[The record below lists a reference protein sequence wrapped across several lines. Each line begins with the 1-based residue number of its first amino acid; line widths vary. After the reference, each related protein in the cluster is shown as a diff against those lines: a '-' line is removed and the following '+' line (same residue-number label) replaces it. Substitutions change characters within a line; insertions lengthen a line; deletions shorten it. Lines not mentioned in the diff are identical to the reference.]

1 MELVTLATL
10 RAHCRADG
18 DDDDLIIMYANA
30 ALAAC
35 VTRISRDLFPDVQA
49 QNAALA
55 TVGTLLTEAWDAY
68 DQAMED
74 ADAIE
79 DERVRAAMKIAAIK
93 QRDNAIRR
101 ANMITNGIVAT
112 EDIKAAIMLTV
123 KTWRDNGTSVVTGQ
137 GAAAVELPGGAESI
151 LARHEY
157 KGD

>member
-1 MELVTLATL
+1 MELVTLDTL

-30 ALAAC
+30 ATAAC
-35 VTRISRDLFPDVQA
+35 VTRISRDLFPDAEA
-49 QNAALA
+49 QSAALD
-55 TVGTLLTEAWDAY
+55 TVGALLTTAWDDY

-74 ADAIE
+74 ADAIG
-79 DERVRAAMKIAAIK
+79 DERVRAAMKIAATK
-93 QRDNAIRR
+93 KRDNAIRR
-101 ANMITNGIVAT
+101 VGFITNGIVAT
-112 EDIKAAIMLTV
+112 DDIKAAIMLTV

>member
-1 MELVTLATL
+1 MELVTLGML

-30 ALAAC
+30 AIAAC
-35 VTRISRDLFPDVQA
+35 VTRTSRDLFPDVEA

-55 TVGTLLTEAWDAY
+55 TVGTLLTSAWDTY

-74 ADAIE
+74 ADAVA
-79 DERVRAAMKIAAIK
+79 DERVRAALKIAATK
-93 QRDNAIRR
+93 QRDNTIRR
-101 ANMITNGIVAT
+101 AAFITNGIVAT
-112 EDIKAAIMLTV
+112 DDIKAAIMLTV

-157 KGD
+157 KGE